1 MTFNGSELK
10 YFKNQYDK
18 DRSSR
23 NIVPL
28 HEMIDIKKV
37 HDVSVYLVVL
47 PCRKATLTD
56 VSSGSY
62 TSSDIFVAK

>member
-18 DRSSR
+18 DKSSR

-37 HDVSVYLVVL
+37 HDVSVYLVILMLHGQMLAVEVIL
-47 PCRKATLTD
+47 PLM
-56 VSSGSY
+56 
-62 TSSDIFVAK
+62 F